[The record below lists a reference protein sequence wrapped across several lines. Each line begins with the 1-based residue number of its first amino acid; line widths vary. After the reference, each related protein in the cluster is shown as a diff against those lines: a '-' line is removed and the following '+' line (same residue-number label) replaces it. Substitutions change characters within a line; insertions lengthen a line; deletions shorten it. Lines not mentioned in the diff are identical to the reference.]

1 MDIFANNIYKGR
13 TTEFF
18 PLCQQDL
25 PYIKKGHQVCTQYLT
40 ILEMKLTQ
48 QQIDVGMGRYSVIR
62 RDDSVRRDDG
72 VRRDVDLKRG
82 VSVRRDSGIRRDIGV
97 RGENAFRQDIAVR
110 KDLGVWRD
118 VGVRENGVRRYLGVR
133 IKLLSRKRSI
143 VSALNLF

>member
-1 MDIFANNIYKGR
+1 MDSFANNIYKGR

-72 VRRDVDLKRG
+72 VRRDIG
-82 VSVRRDSGIRRDIGV
+82 VRTDIGV
-97 RGENAFRQDIAVR
+97 RGEVDFRQDICAR
-110 KDLGVWRD
+110 NDLGVRRD